1 MNSSPEQQSSIAD
14 LIARL
19 APQDGD
25 YPSAISGLSLHR
37 RSAPT
42 RPVRLDYKPSL
53 AFVAQGAKSVMLGHE
68 HFSYGSD
75 EYLLTSIGLPVLTR
89 VTEAS
94 VEHPFLC
101 FLLNIDML
109 QINQLISEM
118 RLPLRATKP
127 IACGI
132 ALGQVSAPLH
142 DASVRLLRLLAQ
154 PEATQAITTLAP
166 LIQKEI
172 AFHLLAGPQGDR
184 LRHMA
189 VLDSRTH
196 RIGRA
201 MEWIKENFAL
211 QLRIAE
217 LAERVHMSMSSLHHH
232 FKEVTLMTPMQYQ
245 KLLRLEGAR
254 RLMLIDMLDA
264 GAAGHRVGYHSAS
277 QFSREYARRYGQA
290 PMRDIAQARLQLQ
303 GGALLAYDGAGLQAG
318 AV

>member
-1 MNSSPEQQSSIAD
+1 MNSSPEQQPSIAD

-25 YPSAISGLSLHR
+25 HPTAIAGLSLHR

-42 RPVRLDYKPSL
+42 RAVRLDYKPSL
-53 AFVAQGAKSVMLGHE
+53 AFVAQGGKSVMLGNE

-89 VTEAS
+89 VTQAS
-94 VEHPFLC
+94 AEHPFLC
-101 FLLNIDML
+101 FLLNLDML
-109 QINQLISEM
+109 QINELIGEM
-118 RLPLRATKP
+118 HMPLVAKP
-127 IACGI
+127 SACGI

-142 DASVRLLRLLAQ
+142 DASVRLLRLLDQ
-154 PEATQAITTLAP
+154 PQAISTLAP
-166 LIQKEI
+166 LIRKEI
-172 AFHLLAGPQGDR
+172 AYHLLTGPHGDR

-189 VLDSRTH
+189 VSKSQTH
-196 RIGRA
+196 QIGRA

-211 QLRIAE
+211 QLRIDE
-217 LAERVHMSMSSLHHH
+217 LAQRVNMSMSSLHHH
-232 FKEVTLMTPMQYQ
+232 FKAVTAMTPVQYQ

-254 RLMLIDMLDA
+254 RLMLIDMFDA
-264 GAAGHRVGYHSAS
+264 GAAGHRVGYRSAS
-277 QFSREYARRYGQA
+277 QFSREYARQYGLA

-303 GGALLAYDGAGLQAG
+303 SASLEAG

>member
-1 MNSSPEQQSSIAD
+1 MNSFPEQQSSIAD

-25 YPSAISGLSLHR
+25 HPTAIPGLSLHR

-42 RPVRLDYKPSL
+42 RAVRLDYKPSL
-53 AFVAQGAKSVMLGHE
+53 AFVAQGAKSVMLGHQQ
-68 HFSYGSD
+68 FNYSSN
-75 EYLLTSIGLPVLTR
+75 EYLLTSIGLPVATR

-94 VEHPFLC
+94 VQHPFLC
-101 FLLNIDML
+101 FLLNLDML
-109 QINQLISEM
+109 QLNGLISEM
-118 RLPLRATKP
+118 SMPLRAAKP
-127 IACGI
+127 SACGI

-142 DASVRLLRLLAQ
+142 DASVRLLQLLAQ
-154 PEATQAITTLAP
+154 PQATQAITTLAP
-166 LIQKEI
+166 LIRKEI
-172 AFHLLAGPQGDR
+172 AYHLLAGPQGDR

-196 RIGRA
+196 QIGRA
-201 MEWIKENFAL
+201 MEWIKDNFAL

-217 LAERVHMSMSSLHHH
+217 LAERVNMSMSSLHHH
-232 FKEVTLMTPMQYQ
+232 FKAVTAMTPMQYQ

-254 RLMLIDMLDA
+254 RMMLIDMLDA

-277 QFSREYARRYGQA
+277 QFSREYARQYGLA

-303 GGALLAYDGAGLQAG
+303 RASLFACDGAGPG

>member
-1 MNSSPEQQSSIAD
+1 MSSLPEQQSSLVD

-19 APQDGD
+19 TPQDGD
-25 YPSAISGLSLHR
+25 FPTAIAGLSLHR

-42 RPVRLDYKPSL
+42 RAVRHDYSPSL
-53 AFVAQGAKSVMLGHE
+53 AFVAQGAKSVMLGNE
-68 HFSYGSD
+68 HFSYGAN

-89 VTEAS
+89 VTEADA
-94 VEHPFLC
+94 ERPFLC

-109 QINQLISEM
+109 QMSQLISEM
-118 RLPLRATKP
+118 SEVGVPLATAA
-127 IACGI
+127 ISACGI

-154 PEATQAITTLAP
+154 PEALTTLAP

-172 AFHLLAGPQGDR
+172 AYHLLAGPQGDR

-189 VLDSRTH
+189 VSESRTH
-196 RIGRA
+196 QIGQA

-211 QLRIAE
+211 QLRIDE
-217 LAERVHMSMSSLHHH
+217 LAQRVNMSMSSLHHH
-232 FKEVTLMTPMQYQ
+232 FKALTAMTPMQYQ

-264 GAAGHRVGYHSAS
+264 GTAGQRVGYHSAS
-277 QFSREYARRYGQA
+277 QFSREYARQYGLA

-303 GGALLAYDGAGLQAG
+303 GGVLFSDAAG